1 MAVSW
6 ERMAQ
11 IIRSARTIAV
21 VGLSDKPDRP
31 SNEIAL
37 YLQKAGYRIIP
48 VNPRLAEALGERVY
62 PSLREISEH
71 VDVVLIFRR
80 PEAVPPIVEDAI
92 AIGAP
97 VVWMQPG
104 AENPD
109 AASRAQTAG
118 LTAVVG
124 MCTRTMHRTLA
135 GSRM

>member
-11 IIRSARTIAV
+11 IVRSARTIAV

-31 SNEIAL
+31 SNEIAR
-37 YLQKAGYRIIP
+37 YLQQAGYRIIP
-48 VNPRLAEALGERVY
+48 VNPRLAEALGERAY
-62 PSLREISEH
+62 SSLREISEH

-80 PEAVPPIVEDAI
+80 PEAVPPIVEEAI
-92 AIGAP
+92 AIEAP

-104 AENPD
+104 AENLD
-109 AASRAQTAG
+109 AASRAQAAG

-124 MCTRTMHRTLA
+124 MCMRTMHRSLA

>member
-6 ERMAQ
+6 EEMAQ
-11 IIRSARTIAV
+11 IVRSARTIAV

-31 SNEIAL
+31 SYEVAQ

-48 VNPRLAEALGERVY
+48 VNPRLAEVLGERAY

-71 VDVVLIFRR
+71 VDVVLIFR
-80 PEAVPPIVEDAI
+80 PPAAVPPVVEEAI
-92 AIGAP
+92 AMRAP

-104 AENPD
+104 AENFD
-109 AASRAQTAG
+109 AAAHAQAAG

-124 MCTRTMHRTLA
+124 DCMRTVHRTLA
-135 GSRM
+135 GSRT

>member
-6 ERMAQ
+6 EKMAQ
-11 IIRSARTIAV
+11 IVRSARTIAI

-31 SNEIAL
+31 SNEIAR

-48 VNPRLAEALGERVY
+48 VNPRLVEALGERAFS
-62 PSLREISEH
+62 SLREISEH

-92 AIGAP
+92 AMGTP

-104 AENPD
+104 AENLD

-118 LTAVVG
+118 VTAIVG
-124 MCTRTMHRTLA
+124 MCMRTMHRSLA

>member
-1 MAVSW
+1 MAVSG

-11 IIRSARTIAV
+11 IVRSTRTVAV

-31 SNEIAL
+31 SNEIAR
-37 YLQKAGYRIIP
+37 YLQQAGYRIIP
-48 VNPRLAEALGERVY
+48 VNPRLAEALGERAY
-62 PSLREISEH
+62 SSLREISEH

-80 PEAVPPIVEDAI
+80 PEAVPPVVEEAI

-104 AENPD
+104 AENLD
-109 AASRAQTAG
+109 AASRAQAAG

-124 MCTRTMHRTLA
+124 MCMRTVHRSVA

>member
-6 ERMAQ
+6 EKMAQ
-11 IIRSARTIAV
+11 IVRSARTIAV

-31 SNEIAL
+31 SNEIAR

-48 VNPRLAEALGERVY
+48 VNPRLTEALGERVY
-62 PSLREISEH
+62 PSLREIAEH

-80 PEAVPPIVEDAI
+80 PEAVPPVVEDAI
-92 AIGAP
+92 AKGAP

-104 AENPD
+104 AENID
-109 AASRAQTAG
+109 AASRAQAAG

-124 MCTRTMHRTLA
+124 MCMRTMHRTLA
-135 GSRM
+135 GARM

>member
-11 IIRSARTIAV
+11 IVRSARAIAI

-31 SNEIAL
+31 SNEIAR

-48 VNPRLAEALGERVY
+48 VNPRLTEALGERVH

-80 PEAVPPIVEDAI
+80 PEAVPPVVEDAI
-92 AIGAP
+92 AMGAP

-104 AENPD
+104 AENLE
-109 AASRAQTAG
+109 AASRAQAAG

-124 MCTRTMHRTLA
+124 MCIRTMHRSLA
-135 GSRM
+135 ASRM

>member
-11 IIRSARTIAV
+11 IVRSARTIAV

-31 SNEIAL
+31 SNEIAR

-48 VNPRLAEALGERVY
+48 VNPRLTEALGERVH

-80 PEAVPPIVEDAI
+80 PEAVPPVVEDAI
-92 AIGAP
+92 AMGAP

-104 AENPD
+104 AENLE
-109 AASRAQTAG
+109 AASRAQAAG

-124 MCTRTMHRTLA
+124 MCMRTMHRSLA
-135 GSRM
+135 GARM

>member
-6 ERMAQ
+6 EKMAQ
-11 IIRSARTIAV
+11 IVRSARTIAV

-31 SNEIAL
+31 SNEIAR

-48 VNPRLAEALGERVY
+48 VNPRLAKALGERVY
-62 PSLREISEH
+62 PSLRGISEH

-124 MCTRTMHRTLA
+124 MCMRTMHRTLA

>member
-11 IIRSARTIAV
+11 IVRSARTIAV

-31 SNEIAL
+31 SNEIAR

-48 VNPRLAEALGERVY
+48 VNPRLAEVLGERAY

-80 PEAVPPIVEDAI
+80 PEAVPSVVDDAI
-92 AIGAP
+92 AMAAP

-104 AENPD
+104 AENLD
-109 AASRAQTAG
+109 AASRAHAAG
-118 LTAVVG
+118 LTAVMG
-124 MCTRTMHRTLA
+124 LCMRTMHRTLA
-135 GSRM
+135 ASRT

>member
-1 MAVSW
+1 MAASW
-6 ERMAQ
+6 EKMAQ
-11 IIRSARTIAV
+11 IVQSARTIAV

-31 SNEIAL
+31 SNEIAR

-48 VNPRLAEALGERVY
+48 VNPRLAEVLGERAY
-62 PSLREISEH
+62 PSLREISEP

-80 PEAVPPIVEDAI
+80 PDAVPPVVDDAI
-92 AIGAP
+92 AIRAP

-104 AENPD
+104 AENPE
-109 AASRAQTAG
+109 AASRAQAAG

-124 MCTRTMHRTLA
+124 MCMRTMHRSLA

>member
-1 MAVSW
+1 MATNW
-6 ERMAQ
+6 EKIAQ
-11 IIRSARTIAV
+11 IVRSARTIAI
-21 VGLSDKPDRP
+21 VGLSAKPDRP
-31 SNEIAL
+31 SNEIAR

-48 VNPRLAEALGERVY
+48 VNPALAEVLGERAY
-62 PSLREISEH
+62 TNLREISEH

-92 AIGAP
+92 AMHAP

-104 AENPD
+104 AENPE
-109 AASRAQTAG
+109 AAARAQAAG

-124 MCTRTMHRTLA
+124 MCMRTMHRSLA

>member
-11 IIRSARTIAV
+11 IVRSARTIAV
-21 VGLSDKPDRP
+21 VGLSNKPDRP
-31 SNEIAL
+31 SNEIAR
-37 YLQKAGYRIIP
+37 YLQKAGYQIIP
-48 VNPRLAEALGERVY
+48 VNPRLTEALGERVR

-80 PEAVPPIVEDAI
+80 PDAVPSIVEDAI

-104 AENPD
+104 AENLE
-109 AASRAQTAG
+109 AASRAQAAG

-124 MCTRTMHRTLA
+124 MCMRTMHRSLA

>member
-6 ERMAQ
+6 EKMAQ

-31 SNEIAL
+31 SNEIAR

-62 PSLREISEH
+62 PRLREISEH

-109 AASRAQTAG
+109 AASCAQTAG

-124 MCTRTMHRTLA
+124 MCMRTMHRTLA